1 MTKFEQKQKL
11 EASNYICNLF
21 LKSMQKNRKFERV
34 VFTTLGLLGFALFQA
49 CTTQQNANQKEYVV
63 CTTNIIADVVKVV
76 LPRDIKVISL
86 MGEGVD
92 PHLYKAGQKDLE
104 YLQQAKVIVE
114 NGLHLEGKMAE
125 VLIKLQRYKTVVR
138 MSDGVDEAK
147 LIKISDDI
155 YDPHIWFDVQL
166 WSNSVAHMAK
176 EMTKVYPERSEE
188 IRSNQKRFAARLES
202 LNAVVKE
209 TMGNVDV
216 NQRVLVTAH
225 DAFSYFGKAYDTE
238 VRGLQGIS
246 TQSEFGLKDVSDLVN
261 YLVDRKIPAVFVETS
276 VSEKSIRAVVEGC
289 EKRGHQVNIG
299 GKLYSD
305 ALGGKNEEGNTY
317 INMVSTN
324 VETIA
329 NALNTKGDE

>member
-1 MTKFEQKQKL
+1 MRITRCIKTLKITVF
-11 EASNYICNLF
+11 SLF
-21 LKSMQKNRKFERV
+21 
-34 VFTTLGLLGFALFQA
+34 GFLFIQA
-49 CTTQQNANQKEYVV
+49 CTTQQNETQKEYVV
-63 CTTNIIADVVKVV
+63 CTTNIIADVVKSV
-76 LPRDIKVISL
+76 LPSDIQVISL

-92 PHLYKAGQKDLE
+92 PHLYKAGHKDLE

-125 VLIKLQRYKTVVR
+125 VLVKLQRYKTVVR
-138 MSDGVDEAK
+138 MSDGVEESN

-155 YDPHIWFDVQL
+155 YDPHIWFDVNL
-166 WSNSVAHMAK
+166 WRSAVEHLAN
-176 EMTKVYPERSEE
+176 EMTLVYPERKEE
-188 IRSNQKRFAARLES
+188 IVNNQVKFSIELDSLDNLVRARMKS
-202 LNAVVKE
+202 VSK
-209 TMGNVDV
+209 D
-216 NQRVLVTAH
+216 QRVLITAH

-261 YLVDRKIPAVFVETS
+261 FLVKRNIPAVFVETS
-276 VSEKSIRAVVEGC
+276 VSEKSINAVVEGC
-289 EKRGHQVNIG
+289 EKRGHKVKIG

-305 ALGGKNEEGNTY
+305 ALGGKTEAGNTY

-329 NALNTKGDE
+329 NALNSKENE